1 MGLPICCPF
10 GAKEYRCTVSYQ
22 YVVPFGTRMDVRFRG
37 DDGGVGR
44 GTGYRYVAP
53 SGQLDIIN
61 DVPTK
66 IGHYK

>member
-1 MGLPICCPF
+1 
-10 GAKEYRCTVSYQ
+10 
-22 YVVPFGTRMDVRFRG
+22 MDVRFRG

-61 DVPTK
+61 DVRTK
-66 IGHYK
+66 KKWIPAFAGMTGSSR